1 MIKYILR
8 YPSLTRFKKTRRIN
22 LKKNIKLLILNAIIA
37 SLYIIINQIFYF
49 LSFDAVQF
57 RIAEVLMILILFNVR
72 YIYGLTLGVAIANLF
87 SPMGLIDVGFGTLAT
102 FVALLLIVLLKKV
115 LKPYLVYI
123 FLPLVNGIIIGLMI
137 KYFYAPELNLYLC
150 MLYVFIGEFLVIY
163 LLGIP
168 IYYLLNGNQK
178 FRDFLIIDDKNDS
191 KNFYFP
197 DIDV

>member
-1 MIKYILR
+1 
-8 YPSLTRFKKTRRIN
+8 